1 MPDWTREYD
10 EAVERQN
17 LIRDLAFAGD
27 SERPLPENIAG
38 FEVMPMTMRH
48 FVNLRLIN
56 SPFICGGKPTQYD
69 AIAFLWQL
77 NPEYSINNRRGK
89 AIFVDRCERT
99 FVFPTEPVVHL
110 PFLMARWAKVALV
123 RLQRF
128 GEVLMGISQYLEE
141 ALLDA
146 PGGSGESRRPA
157 YFSDAAGYCDRF
169 SKEYRWPVEYSMNA
183 PFKLTFQLMKL
194 IDARQ
199 RVENKLQPMFFNKLS
214 DGVTSRMLEEDNRR
228 MRN

>member
-1 MPDWTREYD
+1 MPDWTREFD

-27 SERPLPENIAG
+27 SERPLPETIAG

-48 FVNLRLIN
+48 FVNLRLIH
-56 SPFICGGKPTQYD
+56 SPFICGGKPTPND

-77 NPEYSINNRRGK
+77 NPEYSIANRRGK
-89 AIFVDRCERT
+89 ELFTDRCNRT
-99 FVFPTEPVVHL
+99 FIVPPEPMLHL
-110 PFLMARWAKVALV
+110 QFLMARWAKVAV
-123 RLQRF
+123 RRLQRY
-128 GEVLMGISQYLEE
+128 GEVLIGIGQYLEE

-146 PGGSGESRRPA
+146 PGGSGESRRA
-157 YFSDAAGYCDRF
+157 SYFSDAAGYCDRF
-169 SKEYRWPVEYSMNA
+169 AKEYRWPVEYAMNA
-183 PFKLTFQLMKL
+183 PFKLTFQLGKL
-194 IDARQ
+194 IEARQ

-214 DGVTSRMLEEDNRR
+214 DGVTARMLEEDNQR